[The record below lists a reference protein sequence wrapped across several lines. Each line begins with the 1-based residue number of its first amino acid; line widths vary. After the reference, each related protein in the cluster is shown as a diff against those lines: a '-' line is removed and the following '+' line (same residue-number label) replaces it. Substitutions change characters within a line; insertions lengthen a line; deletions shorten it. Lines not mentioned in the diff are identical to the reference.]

1 MRLEELSFQLR
12 SKVLSLINNDQV
24 LVKLFS
30 RLGFL
35 ALAAAIIM
43 IVAPTSADETTPS
56 AEPTPV
62 PSIDSST
69 AVVDTST
76 PTPYATFVSVDTS
89 TIGESL
95 TALSVKETTTPLA
108 VQPKFVIKT
117 PGSLTVDP
125 RATTKF
131 IPTFSISG
139 SEFVLVCINGDRV
152 NLDVSNKKVN
162 SDATENGHIIVGDM
176 TPTLLLSGKTS
187 EISSLLNSI
196 NGLLVYSTSGGVAER
211 SISIELVAMTNP
223 GVKRSFCD
231 SAKSVSTINFRS
243 MGLDMGT
250 VKSGITLK

>member
-1 MRLEELSFQLR
+1 MLLTEIRYRIKDRLFSLLNDDRKFVKLISRLSFLG
-12 SKVLSLINNDQV
+12 
-24 LVKLFS
+24 LF
-30 RLGFL
+30 
-35 ALAAAIIM
+35 AAIIVV
-43 IVAPTSADETTPS
+43 VAPTSAEETTAQP
-56 AEPTPV
+56 EQVPV
-62 PSIDSST
+62 EIVETIT

-95 TALSVKETTTPLA
+95 TALSIKETTTPLA
-108 VQPKFVIKT
+108 VQPKFVIKS
-117 PGSLTVDP
+117 PSSLTVDP

-131 IPTFSISG
+131 LPTFSISG
-139 SEFVLVCINGDRV
+139 SEYVLVCINGDRV

-162 SDATENGHIIVGDM
+162 SDGTESGHIIVGDM
-176 TPTLLLSGKTS
+176 TSTLLISGKTS
-187 EISSLLNSI
+187 EISSLLNSL

-223 GVKRSFCD
+223 GVKRSFCE
-231 SAKSVSTINFRS
+231 SAKSISTINFRS

>member
-1 MRLEELSFQLR
+1 MRLQELMAELKFKLM
-12 SKVLSLINNDQV
+12 SLINNDRV
-24 LVKLFS
+24 FIKLAS

-35 ALAAAIIM
+35 AVTAAIIM

-56 AEPTPV
+56 AESTPI
-62 PSIDSST
+62 PSIDSNT
-69 AVVDTST
+69 AVVDIST
-76 PTPYATFVSVDTS
+76 PTPYAPVVSVDTS

-95 TALSVKETTTPLA
+95 IALSVKETTTPLV

-162 SDATENGHIIVGDM
+162 SDATENGHIIVGDL
-176 TPTLLLSGKTS
+176 TSTLLISGRTS
-187 EISSLLNSI
+187 EISSLLNAA

-231 SAKSVSTINFRS
+231 SAKSGSTINFRS